1 MISKTVLVTGAS
13 KGIGKEIAKKLAG
26 EGYNVCINY
35 NKSRDEAIELKK
47 ELLNKGYNVDDFKA
61 DVSNREEVD
70 QMIEFVIK
78 RFGSIDVIVNNAGI
92 CEYKLFVDILEED
105 LKRMF
110 DTTIL
115 GTFNVT
121 QSALKKY
128 MIKNQCGNIIN
139 IASMWGI
146 VGAAC
151 ETNYSTMKSGVI
163 GMTKALA
170 KEMGPSNIRVNAI
183 APGIIDTDMNKN
195 LSNEE
200 VEEFVEDIPLGRIGK
215 VEDVAELVSFL
226 ASEKSSYITGQI
238 ISTNGGA
245 VI

>member
-1 MISKTVLVTGAS
+1 MISKTVLVTGS
-13 KGIGKEIAKKLAG
+13 SRGIGSEIVKKLAS

-35 NKSRDEAIELKK
+35 NVS
-47 ELLNKGYNVDDFKA
+47 KGYNVDHFKA
-61 DVSNREEVD
+61 DVSKREEVD
-70 QMIEFVIK
+70 QMIDFIIK
-78 RFGSIDVIVNNAGI
+78 RFGSIDVVVNNAGI
-92 CEYKLFVDILEED
+92 CEYKLFVDIAEDD

-121 QSALKKY
+121 QAALKKY

-139 IASMWGI
+139 ITSMWGI

-195 LSNEE
+195 LTNEE
-200 VEEFVEDIPLGRIGK
+200 VNAFVDDIPIRRIGK

-226 ASEKSSYITGQI
+226 ASDKSSYITGQI